1 MIDKN
6 TRLEHGGLAK
16 ILGVWHSVFCSSTA
30 PPSIL
35 TSSGTVEVH
44 HLMEFIQDYDP
55 PAPKPYD
62 WSTDGESFG
71 DDLNAALTARYGDP
85 TTRTY
90 SGEDAGRYGL
100 NRKSSVLCF
109 SRGDATWLEC
119 TFNDI
124 DLGDQWRKQPPAPKG
139 STL

>member
-6 TRLEHGGLAK
+6 TKLEHGGLAK
-16 ILGVWHSVFCSSTA
+16 ISGVWHKVFCSSTA

-85 TTRTY
+85 TTRIY
-90 SGEDAGRYGL
+90 DGEDAERYGL
-100 NRKSSVLCF
+100 TEECFVLFYCHDPVSWAR
-109 SRGDATWLEC
+109 SRFMCLKD
-119 TFNDI
+119 
-124 DLGDQWRKQPPAPKG
+124 GDQWRKQPPAPKG

>member
-6 TRLEHGGLAK
+6 TKLEDGGSVK
-16 ILGVWHSVFCSSTA
+16 ISGVWHSVFCSST
-30 PPSIL
+30 
-35 TSSGTVEVH
+35 
-44 HLMEFIQDYDP
+44 
-55 PAPKPYD
+55 APKPYD